1 MLEQVGIEI
10 VGGSSDMLFVGN
22 TKTTVLGDAYALCTT
37 VRFAPE
43 KMKVFG
49 EFCVQISDVRRL
61 FRLVSAAVA
70 AEHTII
76 GADHRRVTYASRE
89 HADAQPRAGLL
100 GFVKPPDE
108 YAEQQE
114 YRFLWQPADWRTIR
128 PRLFDCP
135 GVRPLVRQVLANG
148 TVLDP

>member
-1 MLEQVGIEI
+1 MLEQAGIEI
-10 VGGSSDMLFVGN
+10 VGGSSEMLIFGN
-22 TKTTVLGDAYALCTT
+22 TNTTALGDAYALCTT

-49 EFCVQISDVRRL
+49 EFCVQISDVRQL

-70 AEHTII
+70 GEHTII

-89 HADAQPRAGLL
+89 YADTEVAAGPL

-114 YRFLWQPADWRTIR
+114 YRFLWQPADWRTLQ
-128 PRLFDCP
+128 PRLFNCP

-148 TVLDP
+148 DVVP